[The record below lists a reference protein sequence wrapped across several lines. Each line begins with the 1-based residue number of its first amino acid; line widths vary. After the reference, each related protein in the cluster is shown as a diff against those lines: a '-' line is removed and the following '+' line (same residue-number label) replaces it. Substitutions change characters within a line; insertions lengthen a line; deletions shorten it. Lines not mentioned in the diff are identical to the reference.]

1 MPLSPHSLEEYRRTL
16 KNLEQ
21 AYEQTEL
28 AISRLQALGE
38 NDLYGGLMIG
48 NRVLFSRYEALR
60 DKFAALNTDQPH

>member
-1 MPLSPHSLEEYRRTL
+1 MPLSPHSLEEYRRAL

-28 AISRLQALGE
+28 AIGRLQALGE
-38 NDLYGGLMIG
+38 NDLYGSLMIG